1 VTPVGGPL
9 AGLRVIDLTAIG
21 PGPFAGMIMGD
32 LGADVIRVERNAK
45 RAARPELFVPH
56 RNRRS
61 VVIDLKQPDGVAVG
75 LRLVESAD
83 VLLEGNR
90 PGVMERLGL
99 GPDVCLQR
107 NPRLIYGRMTGW
119 GQDGPLADAVGHDI
133 DYLAIAGALGLLRRR
148 GERPLAPLNLLA
160 DYGGGGMLLVVGVL
174 AAVVE
179 RSISGEGQVVDA
191 AMVDGVAA
199 LLHLVLA
206 QRAQG
211 RWVDEPESN
220 LSDSGAPFYET
231 YETADGRH
239 LALGAVEPRFY
250 AALLAGLG
258 LDPAALPKQY
268 DRQRWPEMKRR
279 FAEVIHRRSLA
290 EWIKVFDGTDA
301 CVAPVLTLDEALD
314 HPHLRARRTYVE
326 FDGVTQPAPA
336 PRFSRTP
343 GAIRRSATAAGAD
356 TDAVLSELG
365 YAADDI
371 AALRSSA
378 AIA

>member
-1 VTPVGGPL
+1 MSGPL

-21 PGPFAGMIMGD
+21 PGPFAGMMLGD
-32 LGADVIRVERNAK
+32 LGADVIRVERTAK
-45 RAARPELFVPH
+45 SAARPELFVPH

-61 VVIDLKQPDGVAVG
+61 VVIDLKQPDGVA
-75 LRLVESAD
+75 LAFRLVDSAD

-99 GPDVCLQR
+99 GPEVCLQR

-119 GQDGPLADAVGHDI
+119 GQDGPLAGAVGHDI

-148 GERPLAPLNLLA
+148 DERPLAPLNLLA

-174 AAVVE
+174 AALVE
-179 RSISGEGQVVDA
+179 RSVSGEGQVVDA

-239 LALGAVEPRFY
+239 LAVGAVEPTFY

-268 DRQRWPEMKRR
+268 DRKRWPETKRR
-279 FAEVIHRRSLA
+279 FADVIRRRPLA
-290 EWIKVFDGTDA
+290 EWIEVFDGTDA
-301 CVAPVLTLDEALD
+301 CAAPVLTMDEALD
-314 HPHLRARRTYVE
+314 HPHLRARGTYVE
-326 FDGVTQPAPA
+326 FDGVAQPAPA

-343 GAIRRSATAAGAD
+343 GAIRRSAPAAGAD
-356 TDAVLSELG
+356 TDSVLAELG

-371 AALRSSA
+371 AALRSTGA
-378 AIA
+378 VA